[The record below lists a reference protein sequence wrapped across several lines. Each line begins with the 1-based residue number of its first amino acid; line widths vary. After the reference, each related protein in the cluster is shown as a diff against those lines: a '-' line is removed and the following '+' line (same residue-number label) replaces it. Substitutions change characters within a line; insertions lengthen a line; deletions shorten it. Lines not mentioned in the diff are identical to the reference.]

1 MATQLDMSLDDIIA
15 KKTKSIKKGTS
26 AKGKMGVGRKPVVV
40 KKAKPTI
47 KSRQTATRP
56 KNQGRASKSV
66 VVGNVFMRKAGGALV
81 GGGAARRSRGGGVRL
96 GKGIL
101 SRVGGKV
108 GGGGGGNAGTT
119 VEVSNLN
126 YDIMSEDINELFATC
141 GPLLSAE
148 VDYDASGR
156 SEGGATVV
164 FQRRAD
170 ALEAVKK
177 FNNRTLD
184 GTAMTVKIA
193 QGGTANGASSA
204 RGRGS
209 LAGSKASLFGTA
221 LGQVGAYSAPASRG
235 RGGAGARGG
244 GKASLFGT
252 ALGQATSSGTR
263 PANVR
268 GRGAVKAGGGGKASL
283 FGSALSQVTG
293 GGRGSKGK
301 RRSAAAMMEMDA
313 GNVKGRG
320 GINTGLRSSR

>member
-56 KNQGRASKSV
+56 KKSGRASKSV

-81 GGGAARRSRGGGVRL
+81 
-96 GKGIL
+96 
-101 SRVGGKV
+101 V

-221 LGQVGAYSAPASRG
+221 LGQVGAYSAPVSRG

-244 GKASLFGT
+244 GK
-252 ALGQATSSGTR
+252 
-263 PANVR
+263 
-268 GRGAVKAGGGGKASL
+268 
-283 FGSALSQVTG
+283 
-293 GGRGSKGK
+293 
-301 RRSAAAMMEMDA
+301 
-313 GNVKGRG
+313 
-320 GINTGLRSSR
+320 

>member
-81 GGGAARRSRGGGVRL
+81 
-96 GKGIL
+96 
-101 SRVGGKV
+101 VGGLQDD
-108 GGGGGGNAGTT
+108 GGGGNAGTT

-235 RGGAGARGG
+235 RGGAGVRGGG

-268 GRGAVKAGGGGKASL
+268 GRGAVKAAGGGKASL